1 MGFTAETG
9 QTLTQTH
16 FNFSWRI
23 IVNSTRSANSINAPI
38 NPSSDFEIW
47 FALHPVFPA
56 WLVSK
61 LWRVLVRSSSHSAA
75 APEKQT
81 LFLASGLRE
90 GLKRSWRMNK
100 CTHYMHIQYMFSS
113 AGKRGFFF
121 FLVIF
126 ISSPGKQK
134 DKKPTAGWLFK
145 PSLLRHLFKF
155 PETDTDVL
163 HHLHFKCV
171 WVSPEAGSTARGCDQ
186 TSITGKRH
194 EQANIRLPGSSRMKK
209 HTSVTVEASLK
220 HSWGALS
227 LL

>member
-1 MGFTAETG
+1 MLPSIPAL
-9 QTLTQTH
+9 TLKSDSLSIPSFPHDSFQSYGGCWCVRPLTVLLLLK
-16 FNFSWRI
+16 NKPFSWPPGSEKGWSDHGVWTNARI
-23 IVNSTRSANSINAPI
+23 TCIYSTC
-38 NPSSDFEIW
+38 F
-47 FALHPVFPA
+47 H
-56 WLVSK
+56 
-61 LWRVLVRSSSHSAA
+61 
-75 APEKQT
+75 Q
-81 LFLASGLRE
+81 LAKGV
-90 GLKRSWRMNK
+90 
-100 CTHYMHIQYMFSS
+100 
-113 AGKRGFFF
+113 FFF